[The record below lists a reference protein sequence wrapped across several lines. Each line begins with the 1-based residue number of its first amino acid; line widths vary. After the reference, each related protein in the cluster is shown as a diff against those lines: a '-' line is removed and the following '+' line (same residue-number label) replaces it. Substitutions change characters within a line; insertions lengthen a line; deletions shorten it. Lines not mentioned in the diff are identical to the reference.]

1 MSKWVWYVFTE
12 WWSWASECQ
21 SKLIMEFIQGCSS
34 WCPLWLHKVR
44 TSVILSHLPPTQ
56 QNHRED
62 WLQLIVVVLSIVR
75 KLPPYAVFH
84 SNRTSINWVTEN
96 QQALCVCF
104 PLYVCSGRSTPK
116 VPRHEKESLFRA
128 LGHEASSKSG
138 SAHSS
143 PSLLHRV
150 LSKGHRR
157 KIDAQGLGDVNCSIN
172 VAFEPD
178 WLFISKNCIMYVQP
192 FILC

>member
-1 MSKWVWYVFTE
+1 MQKIYVQSDGHFEVFTTVFSPQACRARTRYRPRE
-12 WWSWASECQ
+12 AV
-21 SKLIMEFIQGCSS
+21 
-34 WCPLWLHKVR
+34 KVVAAVNYR
-44 TSVILSHLPPTQ
+44 PQWPD
-56 QNHRED
+56 E
-62 WLQLIVVVLSIVR
+62 LQLCQGDIIQVLFRDEPSWWFGRLQNGAEGYFPTACVTR
-75 KLPPYAVFH
+75 LNQSSSKDAAPDAPCGC
-84 SNRTSINWVTEN
+84 TSR
-96 QQALCVCF
+96 
-104 PLYVCSGRSTPK
+104 GTPK

-178 WLFISKNCIMYVQP
+178 
-192 FILC
+192 

>member
-1 MSKWVWYVFTE
+1 MSQW
-12 WWSWASECQ
+12 
-21 SKLIMEFIQGCSS
+21 MPIQACYRVH
-34 WCPLWLHKVR
+34 PRMQLLM
-44 TSVILSHLPPTQ
+44 PPVAAQGENICDPISPPPHPT
-56 QNHRED
+56 NHRED
-62 WLQLIVVVLSIVR
+62 WLQLIVVVLRIV
-75 KLPPYAVFH
+75 KLPPYAVFP
-84 SNRTSINWVTEN
+84 SNRTSINWVNEN
-96 QQALCVCF
+96 QQETLCVCF
-104 PLYVCSGRSTPK
+104 PLYVCSSRGTPK

-178 WLFISKNCIMYVQP
+178 WLFIIKKYIMYVQP